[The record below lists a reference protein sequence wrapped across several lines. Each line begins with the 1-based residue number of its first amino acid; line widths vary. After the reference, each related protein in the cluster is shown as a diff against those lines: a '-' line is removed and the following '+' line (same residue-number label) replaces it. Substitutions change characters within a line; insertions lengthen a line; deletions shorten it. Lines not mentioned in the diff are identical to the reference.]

1 MKNNVPRFKTDQ
13 EAERFL
19 ARDLT
24 HYLDLKNFTPV
35 TFELLPKTRQVNLR
49 FSEPL
54 LSAVRERADEEGI
67 SYQKYIRRAVEGSL
81 NTRRASVK
89 KKPKAVT

>member
-24 HYLDLKNFTPV
+24 DYLDLKNFTPV

-81 NTRRASVK
+81 TTRRAAVK